1 MSSIAQH
8 GLNLQDERKN
18 DMELVTK
25 EYLEREYR
33 LARQDHALATSEE
46 AKHEAL
52 RTMARLYNIA
62 ASAHGFDFAESL
74 QKEKAGDRAG
84 LPAGVYRFRVERME
98 RGSFPGN
105 KKLSACPMVRLT
117 LAVEDP
123 ARGSEMHLEDT
134 LYLNC
139 KTEWKMSAFL
149 TSIGQKKPGESCLP
163 AWDQIEGSTGLLE
176 ITRDEGA
183 IRIRNYIT
191 KEARR

>member
-33 LARQDHALATSEE
+33 LARQDHDLATSEE
-46 AKHEAL
+46 AKREAL

-62 ASAHGFDFAESL
+62 ASAHGFDFADSL
-74 QKEKAGDRAG
+74 QKAGDRAG
-84 LPAGVYRFRVERME
+84 LPAGVYRFQVERME
-98 RGSFPGN
+98 HGRFPGN
-105 KKLSACPMVRLT
+105 KRLSACPMVRLT

-123 ARGSEMHLEDT
+123 ARGSEMRLEDT
-134 LYLNC
+134 LYFNS
-139 KTEWKMSAFL
+139 KTEWKLSAFL

-176 ITRDEGA
+176 IAGDEGA

-191 KEARR
+191 KEERR